1 MFQANLFN
9 THSRFLLLLQ
19 KLSSTKP
26 VDVKN
31 KGSFASLR
39 NVNTGRG
46 SIRKHSSD
54 QFDWTVSHHDSVLQK
69 ENASFPFVPNVVP
82 TGSSSP
88 GLMDDSVS
96 MEDAMSTCNSI
107 ESSNPE
113 FLDDEDSSL
122 AASLHCWADDKL
134 HISDSKEVAG
144 LFTCKN

>member
-1 MFQANLFN
+1 
-9 THSRFLLLLQ
+9 
-19 KLSSTKP
+19 
-26 VDVKN
+26 VKN

-54 QFDWTVSHHDSVLQK
+54 QFDWTVSHHESVPQK

-122 AASLHCWADDKL
+122 ATSLHCWAGDKL

-144 LFTCKN
+144 FFTCQN